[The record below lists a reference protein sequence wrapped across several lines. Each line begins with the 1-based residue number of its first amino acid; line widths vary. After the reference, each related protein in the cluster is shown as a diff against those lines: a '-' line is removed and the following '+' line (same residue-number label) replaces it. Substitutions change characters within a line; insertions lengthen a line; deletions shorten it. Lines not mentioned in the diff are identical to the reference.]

1 MRLKE
6 ENEKVGLKFNIKKK
20 NKLKLWH
27 HHFDRKGK
35 NKNTDR
41 FYFLFPK
48 SLRTV
53 TAAMKF
59 KDACSLEGKL

>member
-6 ENEKVGLKFNIKKK
+6 ESEKVGLKFNIKKK
-20 NKLKLWH
+20 KLKLWH
-27 HHFDRKGK
+27 HHFDRKRK

-53 TAAMKF
+53 TVAMKF